1 MYQSLI
7 KKGLL
12 ALLLTSLAVSTIAAK
27 PPRGRSC
34 WAFRCVLD
42 TKPRVLVLALA
53 PNVWAA
59 YDTPNGHLWKVW
71 SGGVRFEGTIYTTK
85 HGPQPTT
92 RGDMLQDDDN
102 KDAQP
107 WVILK
112 GGQPVPFTV
121 QYRGHRFEGPDL
133 QTIVLTTELKIKEG
147 PVITVEERPD
157 VQVTTTSVSTVKSK
171 KEATTTPSG
180 TSCLSLTRQITVRS
194 AAPLADYE
202 IKQYLSSGSQRQED
216 DLQVTGGTFV
226 KAARKETYGA
236 ATGTTTGT
244 THFGYQG
251 WLSLSAT
258 VPTVI
263 THRYPDLQP

>member
-12 ALLLTSLAVSTIAAK
+12 ALLLTSLAASTMAAK

-53 PNVWAA
+53 PNVWVA

-71 SGGVRFEGTIYTTK
+71 SGGIKFDGTIYTTK

-107 WVILK
+107 WAILK
-112 GGQPVPFTV
+112 AGQPVPFTV
-121 QYRGHRFEGPDL
+121 QYRGHRFEGPDQ
-133 QTIVLTTELKIKEG
+133 QTIVLTTELKIKDG
-147 PVITVEERPD
+147 PVVTIEERPE
-157 VQVTTTSVSTVKSK
+157 VQVSTTGNSTAKSK
-171 KEATTTPSG
+171 KETTTTPSG
-180 TSCLSLTRQITVRS
+180 NSCLSLSRQITIRS
-194 AAPLADYE
+194 SAPLADYE
-202 IKQYLSSGSQRQED
+202 IKQYLSSGSQKQED

-226 KAARKETYGA
+226 KLARKESYGLA
-236 ATGTTTGT
+236 GAVNSS

-258 VPTVI
+258 APTVI